1 MESAIFGFIGALV
14 GAVLGFIGSILS
26 IFGRNKDT
34 QLTVL
39 TQVITTERAQWRS
52 DMRNLTSEF
61 VSLLQQVK
69 NERSKEEISEFQKLR
84 VKIRLRLNPK
94 EGHEYDE
101 KLLSL
106 LRTFKGFID
115 SDDKSPINIED
126 EIESFELTMQKLI
139 KKEWDKSK
147 KEAESGNLGASDK
160 THNQSM
166 QSTANAALD

>member
-1 MESAIFGFIGALV
+1 MENAVFGFVGALV

-26 IFGRNKDT
+26 TFGKNKDT

-52 DMRNLTSEF
+52 DMRDLTSEF
-61 VSLLQQVK
+61 VSYLHQIK
-69 NERSKEEISEFQKLR
+69 NERRQVEISEFHKLR

-101 KLLSL
+101 ELLTL
-106 LRTFKGFID
+106 LRTFKGLVESDQNVPITID
-115 SDDKSPINIED
+115 A
-126 EIESFELTMQKLI
+126 EIERFELTMQKLI

-147 KEAESGNLGASDK
+147 KEAESGNLGASDR
-160 THNQSM
+160 TQPI
-166 QSTANAALD
+166 NAADR

>member
-1 MESAIFGFIGALV
+1 MESAVFGFIGALV
-14 GAVLGFIGSILS
+14 GAVLGFIGSVLS
-26 IFGRNKDT
+26 VFGKSKDT

-52 DMRNLTSEF
+52 DMRSLTSEL
-61 VSLLQQVK
+61 VPLLHQIK
-69 NERSKEEISEFQKLR
+69 DKKSKEAISEFHQLR

-94 EGHEYDE
+94 EGHEYDQE
-101 KLLSL
+101 LLSL
-106 LRTFKGFID
+106 LGTFEDFINSAD
-115 SDDKSPINIED
+115 NSQSKFDDKIEKF
-126 EIESFELTMQKLI
+126 EITMQKLI

-166 QSTANAALD
+166 QQTANAAAD

>member
-1 MESAIFGFIGALV
+1 MESAVFGFIGALI

-39 TQVITTERAQWRS
+39 TQVITTERAQWRT
-52 DMRNLTSEF
+52 DMRNLTSEL
-61 VSLLQQVK
+61 VYLLQQVK
-69 NERSKEEISEFQKLR
+69 NERSKEDISEFQKLR
-84 VKIRLRLNPK
+84 VKIMLRLNPK
-94 EGHEYDE
+94 DGHKYDE
-101 KLLSL
+101 RLLIL
-106 LRTFKGFID
+106 LITFKSFIV
-115 SDDKSPINIED
+115 SDNKPPINIDD

-160 THNQSM
+160 TN
-166 QSTANAALD
+166 TVDR